1 MSPALPSAAPPA
13 ESAPTPAVA
22 PEAPTAAADT
32 TAAPPIDLAD
42 VDGLLQRLEGVDW
55 AGLATSW
62 GLRLG
67 AALVIALLGLW
78 LARVASSR
86 LDAVLKRVG
95 VESILRDFLRNISYA
110 IGLVVVFVAVLQSIG
125 VPTTSLLAV
134 LGAAGLAIGLALKDS
149 LSNIASGV
157 MLIVL
162 RPFRAGDAVVVA
174 GQEGIVE
181 QVRVFQTHIRSYDNR
196 SIILPNAQ
204 ITTDAIVN
212 LTAKGTR
219 RVDVPVGVGYGDDIG
234 RAREVLLALAAA
246 HPDVLDDPAPM
257 VVVAA
262 LGDSAVN
269 LELRAWVP
277 SSAFLLT
284 RSALVEGAHR
294 EIQAA
299 GLSIPFP
306 QRDLHVYH
314 HGADGKPLAE
324 LARSVPLDDGDRDG
338 R

>member
-1 MSPALPSAAPPA
+1 MSPALSAAAPPTA
-13 ESAPTPAVA
+13 PAPPASAP
-22 PEAPTAAADT
+22 AA
-32 TAAPPIDLAD
+32 PIDLAD
-42 VDGLLQRLEGVDW
+42 VDGLVQRLGGIDW
-55 AGLATSW
+55 AALATTW

-67 AALVIALLGLW
+67 AALAIALLGLW
-78 LARVASSR
+78 LARFASSR
-86 LDAVLKRVG
+86 LDAVLRRVG

-110 IGLVVVFVAVLQSIG
+110 VGLVVVFVAVLQSIG

-204 ITTDAIVN
+204 ITADAIVN
-212 LTAKGTR
+212 LTIKGTR

-246 HPDVLDDPAPM
+246 HPDVLEEPAPL

-277 SSAFLLT
+277 SSAFLLA

-314 HGADGKPLAE
+314 HDAGGKPLGE
-324 LARSVPLDDGDRDG
+324 LARSVPLDDGDGEPR
-338 R
+338 